1 MSSSSSE
8 LEGRMK
14 IGSTGIANGIA
25 VLLGVAMGANG
36 VAMLADPQA
45 WYARVPGVIATGAY
59 NQQFIRDIGLI
70 YLLIGL
76 AFAAGAVRP
85 RERPILWL
93 APTLWLAGH
102 AIFHLWEV
110 AVGIC
115 GPDAI
120 PRDFPGVTV
129 PALIGLGL
137 TLVAWKGAAI
147 RTPAPLPR

>member
-1 MSSSSSE
+1 
-8 LEGRMK
+8 MK
-14 IGSTGIANGIA
+14 VRVTLVANGIA
-25 VLLGVAMGANG
+25 ALLGAAMTANG
-36 VAMLADPQA
+36 LAMLGDPQG

-59 NQQFIRDIGLI
+59 NQHFIRDIGLI

-76 AFAAGAVRP
+76 AFAAGAFRP
-85 RERPILWL
+85 AQRLTLWL
-93 APTLWLAGH
+93 TPTLWLAGH

-129 PALIGLGL
+129 PALIGLCL
-137 TLVAWKGAAI
+137 TLFAWRGTAV
-147 RTPAPLPR
+147 RTPAPQPR

>member
-1 MSSSSSE
+1 MNNKVA
-8 LEGRMK
+8 GV
-14 IGSTGIANGIA
+14 ANTVA
-25 VLLGVAMGANG
+25 VLLGAAMAANG
-36 VAMLADPQA
+36 LAMLGDPQA

-59 NQQFIRDIGLI
+59 NQHFIRDIGLI

-76 AFAAGAVRP
+76 AFAAGAFRP
-85 RERPILWL
+85 AERLILWL

-129 PALIGLGL
+129 TALIGLGL
-137 TLVAWKGAAI
+137 TLFAWKRMAV
-147 RTPAPLPR
+147 RTPLPQPR

>member
-1 MSSSSSE
+1 
-8 LEGRMK
+8 MK
-14 IGSTGIANGIA
+14 NRTTGAANAIA
-25 VLLGVAMGANG
+25 VLLGAAMAANG
-36 VAMLADPQA
+36 LMMLGAPQA

-59 NQQFIRDIGLI
+59 NQHFIRDIGLV
-70 YLLIGL
+70 YLLIGA
-76 AFAAGAVRP
+76 AFAAGAFRP
-85 RERPILWL
+85 GQRLTLWT
-93 APTLWLAGH
+93 AATLWLAGH

-137 TLVAWKGAAI
+137 SLFAWKGMTV
-147 RTPAPLPR
+147 RTPQPQPR